1 MTQNEIND
9 ILLSKKLNEFYL
21 AVIEN
26 RNDHILSEEE
36 YNEIVKNDFEINGDN
51 KKEVLNL
58 FEEIKTSE
66 KLKNFKDELMQIA
79 FSMAQIRNLA
89 ILTIIDN
96 NVYDIANTKFIDLKR
111 NKIICYDNLTNYY
124 NEKNARIKVF
134 TKNEI
139 NELKSDT
146 ALLDIDDVSIINSY
160 EKSHLN
166 QKNSDDLTAN
176 FISETKSKIYTLK
189 K

>member
-1 MTQNEIND
+1 MKKKI
-9 ILLSKKLNEFYL
+9 ILLIIIAIITCIGIYYFNLDFRQWCD
-21 AVIEN
+21 EN
-26 RNDHILSEEE
+26 IC
-36 YNEIVKNDFEINGDN
+36 
-51 KKEVLNL
+51 KKE
-58 FEEIKTSE
+58 ITQK
-66 KLKNFKDELMQIA
+66 
-79 FSMAQIRNLA
+79 
-89 ILTIIDN
+89 
-96 NVYDIANTKFIDLKR
+96 NTKFIDLKR

-124 NEKNARIKVF
+124 NEKNTRIKVF